1 LTKKLR
7 SAVSEF
13 HKRFLQNA
21 QSLIEIDRKT
31 VTPQLKAGNA
41 QELPLIAESIDLIV
55 TSPPYASN
63 AIDYMRAHKFSLVW
77 LGYSIDQLMN
87 ARKNCIGGE
96 STSEF
101 DYETL
106 PPYTQKIVNTL
117 TTLDSKKGRVLH
129 RYYSE
134 MTRVLQEMYRVLKPK
149 KAAVIVVATSIM
161 RDVDTETQTCLVEI
175 GKKLGFEASPIGVRQ
190 LDRNRRMLP
199 AGMEINRGSQIQ
211 QRMHEEYVLG
221 FYKP

>member
-1 LTKKLR
+1 
-7 SAVSEF
+7 
-13 HKRFLQNA
+13 
-21 QSLIEIDRKT
+21 
-31 VTPQLKAGNA
+31 
-41 QELPLIAESIDLIV
+41 
-55 TSPPYASN
+55 
-63 AIDYMRAHKFSLVW
+63 
-77 LGYSIDQLMN
+77 
-87 ARKNCIGGE
+87 
-96 STSEF
+96 
-101 DYETL
+101 
-106 PPYTQKIVNTL
+106 
-117 TTLDSKKGRVLH
+117 
-129 RYYSE
+129 

-221 FYKP
+221 FYKPLQVRSGTSLWVLLSYVANIMVAYVKILFGPSRKRAITPILLMATTP